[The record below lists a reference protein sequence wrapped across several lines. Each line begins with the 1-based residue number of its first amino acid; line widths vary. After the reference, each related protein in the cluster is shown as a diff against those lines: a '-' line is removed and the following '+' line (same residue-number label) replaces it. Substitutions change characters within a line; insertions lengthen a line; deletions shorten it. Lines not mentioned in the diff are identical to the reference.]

1 MATGNADV
9 NSCVKMVM
17 ISLNNGDN
25 GDDNKGHNDNGD
37 SNDRSPKLIRF
48 HHAHTL
54 IYVPAMILKF

>member
-1 MATGNADV
+1 MVATGNADV
-9 NSCVKMVM
+9 NSCVKNGDD
-17 ISLNNGDN
+17 NNDDN

-54 IYVPAMILKF
+54 IDVPAMILKF